1 MDLNALETPSNSPG
15 DLYER
20 TPLSMPAPVL
30 VEPPKSSIAV
40 WTIQMARWR
49 LAKERDI
56 FFLDITA
63 KSGVAAFAPSWE
75 CLKAYR
81 QGTMKEDQYTAE
93 YLERMSNS
101 KERTPKHWARLSAY
115 PRIALACYC
124 QDQTYC
130 HRHLFKVLMAEH
142 LTEQGHLVIQMGELG

>member
-1 MDLNALETPSNSPG
+1 MDLNALETPSN
-15 DLYER
+15 DLGGLYKR
-20 TPLSMPAPVL
+20 RLLPMPAPVL
-30 VEPPKSSIAV
+30 AEPVKVSIAI

-63 KSGVAAFAPSWE
+63 KSGVVAFAPSWE
-75 CLKAYR
+75 CLRAYK
-81 QGTMKEDQYTAE
+81 QGTMKEGEYTAE

-101 KERTPKHWARLSAY
+101 KERNPKHWARLGAY

-124 QDQTYC
+124 PDQAYC
-130 HRHLFKVLMAEH
+130 HRHLFKALMAEH
-142 LTEQGHLVIQMGELG
+142 LNTQGHPVVQMGELG